1 MRQVDDSDVAGVGE
15 RRPQIVRLGRLAPV
29 KAYVN
34 ELGAEGLHHAGPA
47 LAEIAGGEDELA
59 VAGRGQIRH
68 GRFERA
74 RAGGGEHDD
83 VVLCAVDV
91 AQPREAALVDL
102 AVVALAMVDNGLG
115 ERGEHLGRYRCRPR
129 GEEVAALGHL
139 VLSLAPASA
148 RGGRPP
154 CSPGETCLR
163 TNPDRL
169 PLQAVPALDEATSA
183 RAAVDEDAVLPR
195 VDARYA
201 EREPLLPEVGELAR
215 HATEQDEGLSRRAP
229 RCRLADRRAVVT
241 RVAFWSKRG
250 GNDVD
255 GKASA
260 VAPAAEAAAHADVF
274 CRETQA
280 DVSAR
285 GWNQR
290 E

>member
-15 RRPQIVRLGRLAPV
+15 RRPQIVRLGGLAPV
-29 KAYVN
+29 KAHVN

-59 VAGRGQIRH
+59 GR
-68 GRFERA
+68 RA
-74 RAGGGEHDD
+74 R
-83 VVLCAVDV
+83 
-91 AQPREAALVDL
+91 
-102 AVVALAMVDNGLG
+102 
-115 ERGEHLGRYRCRPR
+115 
-129 GEEVAALGHL
+129 
-139 VLSLAPASA
+139 PAK
-148 RGGRPP
+148 
-154 CSPGETCLR
+154 TCLR

-183 RAAVDEDAVLPR
+183 RAAVDEDAVHPR

-215 HATEQDEGLSRRAP
+215 HATEQDEGLSRRAS
-229 RCRLADRRAVVT
+229 RCRLADRRDVVT
-241 RVAFWSKRG
+241 REAFWSKRG

-260 VAPAAEAAAHADVF
+260 VAPAAEGAAHADVF